1 VVQSRRDIQMNWQDI
16 LKNNRMKEFADTMAS
31 EYKREFPNND
41 PLTEWPNFL
50 DSVAESPKKAVDAI
64 RFELEEM
71 DENKPSDEPEQYHP
85 QTKRMGYT
93 YGPYGS
99 PQEWKKMYSFFK
111 KKLKDAQ
118 GMLSFSPTTPSTGQD
133 PAAAM
138 RTMRDESD
146 RMAEILER
154 NRKARQG

>member
-1 VVQSRRDIQMNWQDI
+1 MVQSRRDIQMNWQDI
-16 LKNNRMKEFADTMAS
+16 LKNDRMKEFADTMAA

-41 PLTEWPNFL
+41 PLTEWPDVETGGSFL
-50 DSVAESPKKAVDAI
+50 DSVAESPKKAVDSI
-64 RFELEEM
+64 RYELEMM
-71 DENKPSDEPEQYHP
+71 DNEKPPDSI
-85 QTKRMGYT
+85 
-93 YGPYGS
+93 YGS

-111 KKLKDAQ
+111 NKLKDAQ
-118 GMLSFSPTTPSTGQD
+118 GMLSFSPTTVSTGQD

-146 RMAEILER
+146 MMAEILER

>member
-1 VVQSRRDIQMNWQDI
+1 MNWQDI

-64 RFELEEM
+64 RYELEMM
-71 DENKPSDEPEQYHP
+71 DDEKPPDSV
-85 QTKRMGYT
+85 
-93 YGPYGS
+93 YGS

-111 KKLKDAQ
+111 KKLKEAQ

-138 RTMRDESD
+138 RTMQDESKL
-146 RMAEILER
+146 MAEILER
-154 NRKARQG
+154 NKRSRNGARQG